1 MYNVFLVDI
10 ILEKQNKIDDLESL
24 KERIL
29 LLESQRLE
37 IQEHIKNLKARK
49 LVFYGETKSS
59 NTGCPNTST
68 RKPSITIPIKDKFLL
83 IRFDLFIFLLILV
96 IMSFSN

>member
-1 MYNVFLVDI
+1 
-10 ILEKQNKIDDLESL
+10 L

-83 IRFDLFIFLLILV
+83 IRFDLFIYRNTSTILSKRCIILRFLLI
-96 IMSFSN
+96 